1 MVLTENIQREIS
13 YLSVSRVPQSMM
25 ERDRRVD
32 SHTCRSLSSPISRLP
47 LITIKGQCLQA
58 VKIYLSFTKFED
70 QEACSTEQVLAS
82 ACQNSLYLQYKFWL
96 TLAST
101 RSPEHTSGL
110 WKRYLWITFLDTWWN
125 SGRHHLLL
133 FAFGLVVKDLSLG
146 SRYRVITKNHSFLVY
161 VSTFWFSN
169 SFIILK
175 TYFSRSNVLHWCT
188 NWTNWSRTESQ
199 QNISSK
205 LYLNH
210 FNQCPF

>member
-1 MVLTENIQREIS
+1 MFNRVGAHKPSPKFPLPAIQILVNTCEH
-13 YLSVSRVPQSMM
+13 LL
-25 ERDRRVD
+25 
-32 SHTCRSLSSPISRLP
+32 CRS
-47 LITIKGQCLQA
+47 A
-58 VKIYLSFTKFED
+58 
-70 QEACSTEQVLAS
+70 
-82 ACQNSLYLQYKFWL
+82 
-96 TLAST
+96 
-101 RSPEHTSGL
+101 EHASGL

-133 FAFGLVVKDLSLG
+133 FAFGLVVKDLSWG
-146 SRYRVITKNHSFLVY
+146 SRYMVMTKNHSFLVY
-161 VSTFWFSN
+161 VSTIWFSY
-169 SFIILK
+169 SLIITLK